1 MDRPDRST
9 AIAILLMAFGT
20 ALAQTPA
27 AAPKFKGFWEPVNY
41 SEDLRLTD
49 VFFVTPEIGYVSGA
63 SGTILKTT
71 DSGATWT
78 AQLGGDP
85 ASEQQQIEHLF
96 FLSPEIGWATQRTTG
111 GLRHLYRTTDGENW
125 SRIGDIADH
134 YEEYGFTSPTDGF
147 YINDEVILRTR
158 DGGKSWVKTGLCSTK
173 AEIGGLPRQAECY
186 LTNLHIASPS
196 VAYALGQGKSGVD
209 AAFVMKTG
217 DGGESWSVVALIENE
232 RGSEGGLFFID
243 EQNGYLS
250 TQYGKSSYRTTD
262 GGVTWTGMTAT
273 GIGRRIIFADP
284 EVGWAMQYNQLAYTT
299 DGGRRWASRTIQFPA
314 MPSAFSL
321 PRRDV
326 AFAVGEHGMI
336 YRYRVVPEAT
346 ALPARAL
353 AAPAMPGLDNAVLAQ
368 IATLET
374 RLDKIETAVE
384 GSGEGGSGGDGTG
397 AAGASW
403 SDPALQQQIAQ
414 LQGTVDAVSAGV
426 PQLGRKHRNLNMA
439 LFGLKLLGDLT
450 GQGSSLK
457 ESFAG
462 LRQAKSMQDASA
474 ALSNL
479 HAQLEGMKSSVD
491 VFQTAK
497 ASLR

>member
-1 MDRPDRST
+1 
-9 AIAILLMAFGT
+9 
-20 ALAQTPA
+20 
-27 AAPKFKGFWEPVNY
+27 
-41 SEDLRLTD
+41 
-49 VFFVTPEIGYVSGA
+49 
-63 SGTILKTT
+63 
-71 DSGATWT
+71 
-78 AQLGGDP
+78 
-85 ASEQQQIEHLF
+85 
-96 FLSPEIGWATQRTTG
+96 
-111 GLRHLYRTTDGENW
+111 
-125 SRIGDIADH
+125 
-134 YEEYGFTSPTDGF
+134 
-147 YINDEVILRTR
+147 
-158 DGGKSWVKTGLCSTK
+158 
-173 AEIGGLPRQAECY
+173 
-186 LTNLHIASPS
+186 
-196 VAYALGQGKSGVD
+196 
-209 AAFVMKTG
+209 
-217 DGGESWSVVALIENE
+217 
-232 RGSEGGLFFID
+232 
-243 EQNGYLS
+243 
-250 TQYGKSSYRTTD
+250 
-262 GGVTWTGMTAT
+262 
-273 GIGRRIIFADP
+273 
-284 EVGWAMQYNQLAYTT
+284 
-299 DGGRRWASRTIQFPA
+299 